1 MDYLAEFEKC
11 LKRANRDVSEH
22 TSRAYVGDV
31 RAFLR
36 FMADRYFGGVESSI
50 DSIPPAD
57 IDRLKMRAYLARL
70 QMDGIS
76 KRSVARKLSAIRKF
90 FAFLLDEDIVDAN
103 PADEVSHPK
112 LKRGLPEFLSIEEA
126 KNLLDAPPNDIPLGI
141 RDRAIL
147 ETLYSAGLRVA
158 ELAGITF
165 DELDLSGGIV
175 RVIGKGN
182 KQREAHLGQYAV
194 NAIKRYADVRM
205 ELKKPHSG
213 GRLFLSRTGRP
224 LAERDIHR
232 VVVKYARKLWGNRS
246 VSPHTLRHSFATHLM
261 DAGADIRD
269 VQELLGHSSLST
281 TQIYTHVS
289 VERLRIVYDKAHPHA
304 QARSE

>member
-1 MDYLAEFEKC
+1 M
-11 LKRANRDVSEH
+11 
-22 TSRAYVGDV
+22 
-31 RAFLR
+31 
-36 FMADRYFGGVESSI
+36 
-50 DSIPPAD
+50 
-57 IDRLKMRAYLARL
+57 
-70 QMDGIS
+70 
-76 KRSVARKLSAIRKF
+76 
-90 FAFLLDEDIVDAN
+90 
-103 PADEVSHPK
+103 
-112 LKRGLPEFLSIEEA
+112 
-126 KNLLDAPPNDIPLGI
+126 
-141 RDRAIL
+141 